1 MNKLPQEKVHVL
13 GYEFKIIV
21 SSEVSEEEL
30 GRCDYVRQIIY
41 LNNQQGEDS
50 IRDAL
55 LHEIIHAITYLMGL
69 KDEDLEEAFVTRI
82 STGLKLTLSQNQW
95 LLDWIF
101 REP

>member
-1 MNKLPQEKVHVL
+1 MSKLPQEKVHVL